1 MHTKRNDIS
10 KIRKGLRRGFVITI
24 LAATSFFWI
33 PFLLW
38 ALLFAPP
45 WQGYNQMQRSFN
57 RNQEAIIVVRDYLLS
72 RNEPFL
78 RYDQRLRDGNGLMRT
93 RDISL
98 SSYTTFT
105 NEEARDAMNLLLRRG
120 YRSIEKEN
128 DFIVFERWSR
138 GNVSIGIM
146 YSANRSLP
154 TVHTLPRVPVTRLEY
169 LSEEG
174 WFYYEFDHNE
184 FRRQM
189 REEGRW

>member
-1 MHTKRNDIS
+1 MIKKLVINLLIVVMFIVLIIS
-10 KIRKGLRRGFVITI
+10 T
-24 LAATSFFWI
+24 AM
-33 PFLLW
+33 LLW
-38 ALLFAPP
+38 GVLFAPP
-45 WQGYNQMQRSFN
+45 WQGYNQMQTCFN
-57 RNQEAIIVVRDYLLS
+57 RNQETILVVRDYLLS

-78 RYDQRLRDGNGLMRT
+78 RYDQRLRDDNGLMRT
-93 RDISL
+93 RTIG
-98 SSYTTFT
+98 SYADFT

-184 FRRQM
+184 FRRRM
-189 REEGRW
+189 REEGR

>member
-1 MHTKRNDIS
+1 MGGKSIIKLVLIVLVTQLLSVVLFLSFMLVSSMPPRQ
-10 KIRKGLRRGFVITI
+10 GFEEMR
-24 LAATSFFWI
+24 AC
-33 PFLLW
+33 
-38 ALLFAPP
+38 
-45 WQGYNQMQRSFN
+45 FN
-57 RNQEAIIVVRDYLLS
+57 RNQEAILVVRDYLLS

-78 RYDQRLRDGNGLMRT
+78 RYDRHSRRGGGTMPT

-98 SSYTTFT
+98 SAYTTFT
-105 NEEARDAMNLLLRRG
+105 SEEARDAMNLLLRMG
-120 YRSIEKEN
+120 YRFIEKEN
-128 DFIVFERWSR
+128 DFIVLERWGR

-154 TVHTLPRVPVTRLEY
+154 TVHTLPGVPITRLEY